1 VRSGVERS
9 QIHLDIA
16 HKTSTRQLLN
26 SNTMRDNTLGGPDF
40 EENAFAS
47 DESGSVD
54 SESQGQCD
62 QTLSVDDN
70 SLDMTD
76 SEDTGAESFGIEFD
90 DDDDE
95 EDDDEDDDDAD
106 GSDSASD
113 GITPQESMED
123 LDDEL
128 SENRQRHV
136 QVIIHDPPVY
146 SVNNNASRKMK
157 SADSNQTTLSK
168 SSPADVQ
175 SATQENQLEYD
186 EKLEQSRID
195 ETDRRNKR
203 GIRGIPSLF
212 GRISRTQPSRS
223 FEADGGKAIAGQV
236 STESMSKKNNPH
248 ELQSDSN
255 PDGTPLTEFIP
266 SKSTGES
273 QTTNP
278 YDDPGSLIDEEGNPK
293 ARRGLF
299 RRKTQA
305 LKDANDDDGATV
317 SSRKSWGSRL
327 SEGSRRSLS
336 SLKSRLSLRRRKDET
351 NGDLDDGSSVESH
364 KSVWVSQAPLVLI
377 YCLDSNLPLPLA
389 HQPCPV
395 TFQPEEENIRDSQ

>member
-1 VRSGVERS
+1 
-9 QIHLDIA
+9 
-16 HKTSTRQLLN
+16 
-26 SNTMRDNTLGGPDF
+26 MRDDTSGGPDF
-40 EENAFAS
+40 DENALTS

-62 QTLSVDDN
+62 QTLSVDEN

-90 DDDDE
+90 DEDDDE
-95 EDDDEDDDDAD
+95 EDEDEDDDDDPD

-123 LDDEL
+123 GDDKL
-128 SENRQRHV
+128 SENRRRQV

-146 SVNNNASRKMK
+146 SVSNNASRKMK
-157 SADSNQTTLSK
+157 SSDSNRAILPK
-168 SSPADVQ
+168 SLPEGIQRTA
-175 SATQENQLEYD
+175 QENQLEYD
-186 EKLEQSRID
+186 EKLEQSRTD

-223 FEADGGKAIAGQV
+223 FEADGGKAIGGQV
-236 STESMSKKNNPH
+236 ATESTSKTNNPR
-248 ELQSDSN
+248 EIQSDSN

-266 SKSTGES
+266 SKTTGES
-273 QTTNP
+273 HTTNP

-364 KSVWVSQAPLVLI
+364 KSVWVSRASVISICCLLI
-377 YCLDSNLPLPLA
+377 PTYTRT
-389 HQPCPV
+389 HRRCPV
-395 TFQPEEENIRDSQ
+395 TF